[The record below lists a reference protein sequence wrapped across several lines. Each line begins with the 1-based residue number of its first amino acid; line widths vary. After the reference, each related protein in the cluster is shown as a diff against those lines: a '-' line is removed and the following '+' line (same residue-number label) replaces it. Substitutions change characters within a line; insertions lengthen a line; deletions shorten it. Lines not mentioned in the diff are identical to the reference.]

1 MIMGRLVLVTL
12 LHLLFAGTGHA
23 EAAPSANSLPQPIL
37 TAEEQAWLD
46 AHPVIRVAS
55 DPDYAPFQFTNEAGE
70 SDGIANDFLDIVAAR
85 LGIRFEYLLSDS
97 WSQALQLLKGQKAD
111 MLAAAANTP
120 ERQSYL
126 SFSESYID
134 FPDVI
139 ITRAGQNYPS
149 LESLAGKRLVTL
161 DGTAINEFLRQQY
174 PDINL
179 VLVPDVKGLLQRV
192 STGEVDAGVLNLATT
207 SYAIKQWKITNLHIS
222 NLTEFSYE
230 LSFASRRDWPMLDRI
245 LGKALATISE
255 AQRRQIFDKWIT
267 VTVPGDQKPFK
278 QIQLTKREQQWLD
291 EHPVIL
297 AAADPDWPPVEFLD
311 RDNRFSGMAADYI
324 RLIEQRLG
332 IRIEVLRH
340 ENWSQALQ
348 SARERKV
355 ALLTALARTPER
367 EKYLSFTEPYLEL
380 PAFIIINDKVQGVS
394 NLSDLSGQKVAVV
407 KNYASHEYLERM
419 HPELD
424 ILPVADMESGLYAVS
439 YGEIDAFI
447 ANVAT
452 ASYYIEK
459 LAIQNLRVAGETG
472 FVYRIGIASRNDWPV
487 LQSLLQKSID
497 SISREERQ
505 AIYRKWIG
513 LKPRAWSPTREQI
526 FSFAGLLILI
536 GFGSTLIWNRQLRK
550 TVEFRTR
557 ELRASEALASAA
569 RETAEIANRTKTDF
583 LAAASHDLRQP
594 LHAMSLQ
601 IGMLKRLQENEQ
613 SEKIL
618 SQISNSHY
626 ALSEILN
633 ALLDISHLDSGN
645 LTPRLSHFPAAQ
657 LFNRLENEFI
667 SMASEHGIRLRIR
680 TTRAW
685 LHSDPALL
693 YRVLANLV
701 DNAIKHADAAGV
713 LVAARKRGEQWRI
726 EVWDGGPGIPVEHQ
740 QTIFDKFVQLD
751 TSDRNRQKGTGLGL
765 AIVQRLDQL
774 LDLGLSIHSRVG
786 RGTCFRFNVPEG
798 RLIPQQSGNPMS
810 AEERGYHLQGAVVL
824 VVDDDEEVLEATR
837 GLLSSWHCAV
847 ITASTYEA
855 AVAEAADEDID
866 IIIADHR
873 LTDGHTGL
881 DVIETLREQNEKN
894 GSKVS
899 KAVIITGDVDPTDVS
914 TLHHCDYPIL
924 RKPVAPITLRSTLHK
939 LMMDSTP

>member
-1 MIMGRLVLVTL
+1 MILRRLVLVTV
-12 LHLLFAGTGHA
+12 LHLFLAGPGHA
-23 EAAPSANSLPQPIL
+23 EAVQSANSPPRPVL

-55 DPDYAPFQFTNEAGE
+55 DPDYAPFQFTNAAGE
-70 SDGIANDFLDIVAAR
+70 SAGIANDFLDIVAQR

-97 WSQALQLLKGQKAD
+97 WSQALQLLREQKAD

-126 SFSESYID
+126 RFSRSYID

-139 ITRAGQNYPS
+139 ITHSGQDYRS

-161 DGTAINEFLRQQY
+161 DGTAINEFLSQQY

-207 SYAIKQWKITNLHIS
+207 SYAIKRWKIANLHIS

-230 LSFASRRDWPMLDRI
+230 LSFASRRDWPMLNSI

-255 AQRRQIFDKWIT
+255 AQRQQIFDKWIT
-267 VTVPGDQKPFK
+267 VTVPGDQTPFK
-278 QIQLTKREQQWLD
+278 RIQLTKREQQWLD

-297 AAADPDWPPVEFLD
+297 VAADPDWPPVEYVD
-311 RDNRFSGMAADYI
+311 RDNQFRGMAADYI

-332 IRIEVLRH
+332 IRIEVLEH
-340 ENWSQALQ
+340 DTWSESLQ
-348 SARERKV
+348 SARERRV
-355 ALLTALARTPER
+355 AMLTAVASTPDR
-367 EKYLSFTEPYLEL
+367 EKYMSFTTPYLEL
-380 PAFIIINDKVQGVS
+380 PASIIINENTRGVS
-394 NLSDLSGQKVAVV
+394 DLSDLSGKKVAVV
-407 KNYASHEYLERM
+407 KDYASHEYLERT

-424 ILPVADMESGLYAVS
+424 LLPVADMESGLYAVS

-472 FVYRIGIASRNDWPV
+472 FVYNIGIASRNDWPV
-487 LQSLLQKSID
+487 LRDLLQRSID
-497 SISREERQ
+497 SISNEERQ
-505 AIYRKWIG
+505 TIYRKWIG
-513 LKPRAWSPTREQI
+513 LKPRQWSPTKEQMI
-526 FSFAGLLILI
+526 SFAGILILV
-536 GFGSTLIWNRQLRK
+536 GFGTTLIWNRQLRK

-569 RETAEIANRTKTDF
+569 RETAETANRTITDF

-601 IGMLKRLQENEQ
+601 IGMLKDLLRSEQ
-613 SEKIL
+613 SDEIL
-618 SQISNSHY
+618 SQISNSHF

-645 LTPRLSHFPAAQ
+645 LKPRFSHFPAAQ
-657 LFNRLENEFI
+657 LFKRLETEFI
-667 SMASEHGIRLRIR
+667 SQANEHGVRLRIR
-680 TTRAW
+680 ITHAW
-685 LHSDPALL
+685 LYSDPALL

-701 DNAIKHADAAGV
+701 DNAVKQTGKAGV
-713 LVAARKRGEQWRI
+713 LVTARKRGDQWRI
-726 EVWDGGPGIPVEHQ
+726 EVWDDGPGIPVEQ
-740 QTIFDKFVQLD
+740 QQDIFNKFVQLD
-751 TSDRNRQKGTGLGL
+751 KSGRNRCGGIGLGL
-765 AIVQRLDQL
+765 AIVQRLDHL
-774 LDLGLSIHSRVG
+774 LGLQLTIHSRPG
-786 RGTCFRFNVPEG
+786 IGSCFRFTVAAG
-798 RLIPQQSGNPMS
+798 RPVPQQSGNPLS
-810 AEERGYHLQGAVVL
+810 PEERGYHLQGAVVL
-824 VVDDDEEVLEATR
+824 VVDDDQDVLSATR
-837 GLLSSWHCAV
+837 SLLSSWQCAV
-847 ITASTYEA
+847 ITAPSYEA

-866 IIIADHR
+866 IIIADYQ
-873 LTDGHTGL
+873 LGDGRTGL
-881 DVIETLREQNEKN
+881 DVIKTLHEQNSKN
-894 GSKVS
+894 GNKKSR
-899 KAVIITGDVDPTDVS
+899 AVVITGDVDPGDVINS
-914 TLHHCDYPIL
+914 HDCDYPVL

-939 LMMDSTP
+939 LMID